1 MNKERCK
8 ICNSE
13 QLTTDDTRGE
23 KSCADCGYVLEENQ
37 LDDASWSPGEFDPNH
52 ERRRPVPMTIE
63 QRKRARRIER
73 TKAMTT
79 PKASSILTEIKRLLD
94 SEFSDLPEEVR
105 KLIMGIITNL
115 FARNASI
122 PKFRKVTGRD
132 LQLALILCVMRSLN
146 QYADIQ
152 LGVVKRERESGVPQ
166 NDILWVRR
174 KVLSDLDSIFRV
186 GHRPRDSS
194 EVRRDRIR
202 RITSEFFGYMNSDN
216 EISPKLV
223 DRLRKLTIAKL
234 KEKGEPLETA
244 STGSRAVRLVVR
256 EAILEASREID
267 LSSKERK
274 AVAKN
279 LSGAKRRSTSRRGS
293 SSSTA

>member
-1 MNKERCK
+1 MNNERCNY
-8 ICNSE
+8 CNSE
-13 QLTTDDTRGE
+13 QLTTDDARGE

-37 LDDASWSPGEFDPNH
+37 LDEASWSPGEFDPDH
-52 ERRRPVPMTIE
+52 ESRRPVPMTRE
-63 QRKRARRIER
+63 QRKAARRIER
-73 TKAMTT
+73 TRAMNT

-94 SEFSDLPEEVR
+94 VEFGDLPESVR
-105 KLIMGIITNL
+105 KLILGIIARL

-122 PKFRKVTGRD
+122 PKFRKVTGRN
-132 LQLALILCVMRSLN
+132 LQLSLILCVMRSLN

-174 KVLSDLDSIFRV
+174 KIASDLRSIFAAV
-186 GHRPRDSS
+186 HRHGDSN

-202 RITSEFFGYMNSDN
+202 RVTSEFFSYMNSDD
-216 EISPKLV
+216 EISHELV
-223 DRLRKLTIAKL
+223 DRLRKLTKAKL
-234 KEKGEPLETA
+234 TEKGEPLETA
-244 STGSRAVRLVVR
+244 STGSRAVRVVVR
-256 EAILEASREID
+256 EAILEASREMNI
-267 LSSKERK
+267 SSSQRK

>member
-1 MNKERCK
+1 MNKERCN

-13 QLTTDDTRGE
+13 QLTTDDARGE

-37 LDDASWSPGEFDPNH
+37 FDDASWSPGEFDPDH
-52 ERRRPVPMTIE
+52 ESRRPVPMTRE
-63 QRKRARRIER
+63 QRKAARRIER
-73 TKAMTT
+73 TKAMNT

-94 SEFSDLPEEVR
+94 VEFGDLPESVR
-105 KLIMGIITNL
+105 KLILGIIARL

-122 PKFRKVTGRD
+122 PKFRKVTGRN
-132 LQLALILCVMRSLN
+132 LQLSLILCVMRSLN

-174 KVLSDLDSIFRV
+174 KVSSDLRSIFAAV
-186 GHRPRDSS
+186 HRHGDSN
-194 EVRRDRIR
+194 EARRDLIR
-202 RITSEFFGYMNSDN
+202 RVMSEFFGYMNSDD
-216 EISPKLV
+216 ELSSELV
-223 DRLRKLTIAKL
+223 SRLRQLTKAKLT
-234 KEKGEPLETA
+234 EKGEPLETA
-244 STGSRAVRLVVR
+244 STGSRAVSVVVR
-256 EAILEASREID
+256 ETIVEASREMNI
-267 LSSKERK
+267 SSSQRK

>member
-1 MNKERCK
+1 MNNERCNY
-8 ICNSE
+8 CNSE

-37 LDDASWSPGEFDPNH
+37 LDDASWSPGEFDPDH
-52 ERRRPVPMTIE
+52 ESRRPAPMTRE
-63 QRKRARRIER
+63 QRKAARRIER
-73 TKAMTT
+73 TRAMNT

-94 SEFSDLPEEVR
+94 VEFGDLPESVR
-105 KLIMGIITNL
+105 KLILGIIARL

-122 PKFRKVTGRD
+122 PKFRKVTGRN
-132 LQLALILCVMRSLN
+132 LQLSLILCVMRYLN

-174 KVLSDLDSIFRV
+174 KVASDLRSIFAAV
-186 GHRPRDSS
+186 HRHGDSN
-194 EVRRDRIR
+194 EARRDRIR
-202 RITSEFFGYMNSDN
+202 RVTSEFFGYMNSDD
-216 EISPKLV
+216 EISHELV
-223 DRLRKLTIAKL
+223 DRLRKLTKAKL
-234 KEKGEPLETA
+234 TEKGEPLETA
-244 STGSRAVRLVVR
+244 STGSRAVRVVVR
-256 EAILEASREID
+256 EAILEASREMNI
-267 LSSKERK
+267 SSNQRK

>member
-1 MNKERCK
+1 MNNERCNY
-8 ICNSE
+8 CNSE
-13 QLTTDDTRGE
+13 QLTTDDARGE

-37 LDDASWSPGEFDPNH
+37 LDDASWSPGEFDPDH
-52 ERRRPVPMTIE
+52 ESRRPVPMTRE
-63 QRKRARRIER
+63 QRKAARRIER
-73 TKAMTT
+73 TRAMNT

-94 SEFSDLPEEVR
+94 VEFGDLPESVR
-105 KLIMGIITNL
+105 KLILGIIARL

-122 PKFRKVTGRD
+122 PKFRKVTGRN
-132 LQLALILCVMRSLN
+132 LQLSLILCVMRSLN

-174 KVLSDLDSIFRV
+174 KIASDLRSIFAAV
-186 GHRPRDSS
+186 HRHGDSN
-194 EVRRDRIR
+194 EARRDRIR
-202 RITSEFFGYMNSDN
+202 RVTSEFFGYMNSDD
-216 EISPKLV
+216 EISHELV
-223 DRLRKLTIAKL
+223 DRLRKLTKAKL
-234 KEKGEPLETA
+234 TEKGEPLETA
-244 STGSRAVRLVVR
+244 STGSRAVRVVVR
-256 EAILEASREID
+256 EAILEASREMN
-267 LSSKERK
+267 LSSSQRK

>member
-13 QLTTDDTRGE
+13 QLTTDDARGE

-37 LDDASWSPGEFDPNH
+37 LDDASWSPGEFDPDH
-52 ERRRPVPMTIE
+52 EIRRPVPMTRE
-63 QRKRARRIER
+63 QRKAARRIER
-73 TKAMTT
+73 TKAINT
-79 PKASSILTEIKRLLD
+79 PKASSILTEIKLLLD

-105 KLIMGIITNL
+105 KLIMGIIRNL
-115 FARNASI
+115 FARNGSI
-122 PKFRKVTGRD
+122 PKIRKVTGRN
-132 LQLALILCVMRSLN
+132 LQLALILCVMGSIN

-152 LGVVKRERESGVPQ
+152 LDVLRRERQSGVDLRDIQWVKR
-166 NDILWVRR
+166 
-174 KVLSDLDSIFRV
+174 KVKSDLDSIFRV

-202 RITSEFFGYMNSDN
+202 RVTSEFFGYMDSDD

-223 DRLRKLTIAKL
+223 DRLRKLTKAKL
-234 KEKGEPLETA
+234 TEKGEPLETA
-244 STGSRAVRLVVR
+244 STGSRAVRVVVR

-274 AVAKN
+274 AVTKN

>member
-37 LDDASWSPGEFDPNH
+37 LDGASWSPGEFDPDH
-52 ERRRPVPMTIE
+52 ESRRPVPMTRE
-63 QRKRARRIER
+63 QRKATRRIER
-73 TKAMTT
+73 TKAMNT
-79 PKASSILTEIKRLLD
+79 PKGSSILTEIKRLLD

-115 FARNASI
+115 FARNGSI
-122 PKFRKVTGRD
+122 PKFRKVTGRN
-132 LQLALILCVMRSLN
+132 LQLALILCVMGSIN

-152 LGVVKRERESGVPQ
+152 LDVLRRERQSGVDLRDIQWVKR
-166 NDILWVRR
+166 
-174 KVLSDLDSIFRV
+174 KVKSDLDSIFRV

-202 RITSEFFGYMNSDN
+202 RVTSEFFGYMNSDDT
-216 EISPKLV
+216 ISPKLV
-223 DRLRKLTIAKL
+223 DRLRKLTKAKL
-234 KEKGEPLETA
+234 TEKGEPSETA
-244 STGSRAVRLVVR
+244 STGSRAVRVVVR

-267 LSSKERK
+267 LSPKERK
-274 AVAKN
+274 AVTKN

>member
-1 MNKERCK
+1 MDNERCNY
-8 ICNSE
+8 CNSE
-13 QLTTDDTRGE
+13 QLTTDDARGE

-37 LDDASWSPGEFDPNH
+37 HDDSSWSPGEFDPGH
-52 ERRRPVPMTIE
+52 ESRRPVPMTPD

-73 TKAMTT
+73 TKAMNT

-94 SEFSDLPEEVR
+94 VEFGDLPESVR
-105 KLIMGIITNL
+105 KLIMEIIARL

-122 PKFRKVTGRD
+122 PKIRKVTGRN
-132 LQLALILCVMRSLN
+132 LQLSLILCVMRSLN

-174 KVLSDLDSIFRV
+174 KVASDLRSIFAAV
-186 GHRPRDSS
+186 HRHGDSN
-194 EVRRDRIR
+194 EARRDRIR
-202 RITSEFFGYMNSDN
+202 RVTSEFFGYMNSDD
-216 EISPKLV
+216 EISHELV
-223 DRLRKLTIAKL
+223 DRLRKLTKAKL
-234 KEKGEPLETA
+234 TEKGEPLETA
-244 STGSRAVRLVVR
+244 STGSRAVRVVVR
-256 EAILEASREID
+256 EAILEASREMN
-267 LSSKERK
+267 LSSNQRK

-279 LSGAKRRSTSRRGS
+279 LSGAKRRSTTKRGS

>member
-1 MNKERCK
+1 
-8 ICNSE
+8 
-13 QLTTDDTRGE
+13 
-23 KSCADCGYVLEENQ
+23 
-37 LDDASWSPGEFDPNH
+37 
-52 ERRRPVPMTIE
+52 
-63 QRKRARRIER
+63 
-73 TKAMTT
+73 
-79 PKASSILTEIKRLLD
+79 
-94 SEFSDLPEEVR
+94 LPEEVR

-132 LQLALILCVMRSLN
+132 LHLALILCVMRSLN

-152 LGVVKRERESGVPQ
+152 LDVVRRERQSGVDLRDIQWVKR
-166 NDILWVRR
+166 
-174 KVLSDLDSIFRV
+174 KVSSDLDAIFRV

-202 RITSEFFGYMNSDN
+202 RVTSEFFGYMNSDD

-234 KEKGEPLETA
+234 TEKGEPLETA
-244 STGSRAVRLVVR
+244 STGSRAVRVVVR

>member
-79 PKASSILTEIKRLLD
+79 PKASPIITEIERLLD
-94 SEFSDLPEEVR
+94 SEFSDLPEAVR
-105 KLIMGIITNL
+105 KLIMGIIARL
-115 FARNASI
+115 FAKNASI

-132 LQLALILCVMRSLN
+132 LHLALILCVMRSLN

-202 RITSEFFGYMNSDN
+202 RITSEFFGYMNSDD

-234 KEKGEPLETA
+234 TEKGEPLETA
-244 STGSRAVRLVVR
+244 STGSRAVRVVVR

>member
-1 MNKERCK
+1 MDNEICNY
-8 ICNSE
+8 CNSE
-13 QLTTDDTRGE
+13 QLTTDDARGE

-37 LDDASWSPGEFDPNH
+37 LDEASWSPGEFDPGH
-52 ERRRPVPMTIE
+52 ESRRPVPMTRE

-94 SEFSDLPEEVR
+94 SEFSELPEEVR

-194 EVRRDRIR
+194 EVRRDRIG

>member
-37 LDDASWSPGEFDPNH
+37 LDGASWSPGEFGPDH
-52 ERRRPVPMTIE
+52 ESRRPVPMTRE
-63 QRKRARRIER
+63 QRKAARRIER
-73 TKAMTT
+73 TKAMNT

-115 FARNASI
+115 FARNGSI
-122 PKFRKVTGRD
+122 PKFRKVTGRN
-132 LQLALILCVMRSLN
+132 LQLALILCVMGSIN

-152 LGVVKRERESGVPQ
+152 LDVLRRERQSGVDLRDIQWVKR
-166 NDILWVRR
+166 
-174 KVLSDLDSIFRV
+174 KVKSDLDSIFRV

-202 RITSEFFGYMNSDN
+202 RVTSEFFGYMNSDD

-223 DRLRKLTIAKL
+223 DRLRKLTKAKL
-234 KEKGEPLETA
+234 TEKGEPLETA
-244 STGSRAVRLVVR
+244 STGSRAVRVVVR

-267 LSSKERK
+267 LSRKERK
-274 AVAKN
+274 AVTKN

>member
-1 MNKERCK
+1 
-8 ICNSE
+8 
-13 QLTTDDTRGE
+13 
-23 KSCADCGYVLEENQ
+23 
-37 LDDASWSPGEFDPNH
+37 
-52 ERRRPVPMTIE
+52 
-63 QRKRARRIER
+63 
-73 TKAMTT
+73 
-79 PKASSILTEIKRLLD
+79 
-94 SEFSDLPEEVR
+94 
-105 KLIMGIITNL
+105 
-115 FARNASI
+115 
-122 PKFRKVTGRD
+122 
-132 LQLALILCVMRSLN
+132 
-146 QYADIQ
+146 
-152 LGVVKRERESGVPQ
+152 
-166 NDILWVRR
+166 
-174 KVLSDLDSIFRV
+174 
-186 GHRPRDSS
+186 
-194 EVRRDRIR
+194 
-202 RITSEFFGYMNSDN
+202 MNSDN

>member
-1 MNKERCK
+1 MNNERCNY
-8 ICNSE
+8 CNRE
-13 QLTTDDTRGE
+13 QVTPDDARGE

-37 LDDASWSPGEFDPNH
+37 LDEASWSPGEFDPDH
-52 ERRRPVPMTIE
+52 ESRRPVPMTRE
-63 QRKRARRIER
+63 QRKAARRIER
-73 TKAMTT
+73 TKAMNT

-94 SEFSDLPEEVR
+94 VEFGDLPESVR
-105 KLIMGIITNL
+105 KLILGIIARL

-122 PKFRKVTGRD
+122 PKFRKVTGRN
-132 LQLALILCVMRSLN
+132 LQLSLILCVMRSLN

-174 KVLSDLDSIFRV
+174 KVSSDLRSIFAAV
-186 GHRPRDSS
+186 HRHGDSN
-194 EVRRDRIR
+194 EARRDLIR
-202 RITSEFFGYMNSDN
+202 RVMSEFFGYMNSDD
-216 EISPKLV
+216 ELSSELV
-223 DRLRKLTIAKL
+223 SRLRQLTKAKLT
-234 KEKGEPLETA
+234 EKGEPLETA
-244 STGSRAVRLVVR
+244 STGSRAVSVVVR
-256 EAILEASREID
+256 ETIVEASREMNI
-267 LSSKERK
+267 SSSQRK